1 MLNRRTI
8 RIKIM
13 QSLFAYSQCKDADL
27 LLAHDLIEERF
38 QPNLNSME
46 VQDKELLR
54 SQKKSA
60 LQLFEKRM
68 KGVKGTDDDPAV
80 TESVDDAINLFQGSI
95 KKDQVYLS

>member
-38 QPNLNSME
+38 QPDLNSME
-46 VQDKELLR
+46 GKTKNYCAR
-54 SQKKSA
+54 
-60 LQLFEKRM
+60 KRNQPCNFS
-68 KGVKGTDDDPAV
+68 KRK
-80 TESVDDAINLFQGSI
+80 
-95 KKDQVYLS
+95 

>member
-13 QSLFAYSQCKDADL
+13 QSLFAYSQCKEADL

-38 QPNLNSME
+38 QPDLNSME

-54 SQKKSA
+54 
-60 LQLFEKRM
+60 
-68 KGVKGTDDDPAV
+68 
-80 TESVDDAINLFQGSI
+80 
-95 KKDQVYLS
+95 